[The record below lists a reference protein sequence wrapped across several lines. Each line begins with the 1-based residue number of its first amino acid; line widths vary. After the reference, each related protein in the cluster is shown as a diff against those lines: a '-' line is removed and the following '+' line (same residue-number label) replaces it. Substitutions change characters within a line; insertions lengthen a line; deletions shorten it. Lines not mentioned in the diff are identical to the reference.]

1 MLYFSAPDSSSSSS
15 GEVGKQF
22 SALQNQVS
30 VLVNMVVATLSAFGI
45 GYYFGSYFSLNSTQV
60 AYYLAYTA
68 IIHMVSRLLIN
79 VISNRNLSEYGI
91 GHWSRNS
98 GYDNRNDIVYPT
110 GVSNEELKVS
120 FEHSQFFVS
129 IL

>member
-1 MLYFSAPDSSSSSS
+1 MDHYVETLYFSAPGSSSSSS

-60 AYYLAYTA
+60 AYYADAVLPCKYTLTL
-68 IIHMVSRLLIN
+68 MSSLT
-79 VISNRNLSEYGI
+79 VI
-91 GHWSRNS
+91 
-98 GYDNRNDIVYPT
+98 
-110 GVSNEELKVS
+110 
-120 FEHSQFFVS
+120 F
-129 IL
+129 